1 MRALLFKTNLLCT
14 KLTSLLKVSVEGI
27 EELYIIKMFDLTTCI
42 CSKDA
47 LIDLKES
54 NDPIYFTRIE
64 DLNKLPI
71 TKEVVVLPSRSIY
84 QKLFH

>member
-1 MRALLFKTNLLCT
+1 
-14 KLTSLLKVSVEGI
+14 
-27 EELYIIKMFDLTTCI
+27 MFDLTTCI

-84 QKLFH
+84 QKLFN